1 MPITKKKALQY
12 GDEGT
17 LVKKY
22 QTILAKTGSKIKPNG
37 KFTIGMV
44 SAVRAFQKKN
54 GLAVTGI
61 LDAKT
66 MAKLDAFKAPKK
78 TTKKA

>member
-1 MPITKKKALQY
+1 MPIKKKVLKH
-12 GDEGT
+12 GDAGI

-22 QTILAKTGSKIKPNG
+22 QTILVKTGSKIKPNG
-37 KFTIGMV
+37 VYTIGMV